1 LSRRPPGDGTT
12 DGRVRAGVDVAF
24 VWSTF
29 ARFGVPVWFIALS
42 AMRLVSVVP
51 ITTVGFDGRLYRAA
65 TVAWLAGGDPWQ
77 VQLAGAYFAAP
88 PPMLLAMAPFALVP
102 ESVAV
107 VALIALGVGATAWAL
122 RRLRMPLWWL
132 AFPPLVDGL
141 YNANPHVILMPL
153 VLSGAAWVAPIVK
166 AYVAPVLL
174 LRRQYRALVI
184 AALVTLVTVP
194 ITPWGTFLGEVPRVL
209 KLLGS
214 QTNGGLSVWQVPLLA
229 APAAIAVWYVG
240 LERAAWWI
248 VPVFWPSTQYYY
260 NSLAIPALTP
270 IAAMVLAGQF
280 PGVPAVAIIVSA
292 AEIAWHRRRA
302 VTIGAARLE
311 PDGA

>member
-1 LSRRPPGDGTT
+1 LSRRPPENGTT
-12 DGRVRAGVDVAF
+12 DGGATAGLDLAF

-51 ITTVGFDGRLYRAA
+51 GTVIGFDGRLYRAA

-77 VQLAGAYFAAP
+77 VQLAGAYFAGP

-102 ESVAV
+102 ETVAV
-107 VALIALGVGATAWAL
+107 AILITLGVGSTIWAL

-132 AFPPLVDGL
+132 AFPPFVDGL

-153 VLSGAAWVAPIVK
+153 VLSSAAWIGPIAK

-174 LRRQYRALVI
+174 LRRQYRALAI
-184 AALVTLVTVP
+184 AALAVLITLP
-194 ITPWGTFLGEVPRVL
+194 ITPWALFVAELPRIL
-209 KLLGS
+209 RLLGTQAS
-214 QTNGGLSVWQVPLLA
+214 DGLSVWQVPLLA
-229 APAAIAVWYVG
+229 APAAIALWYVG
-240 LERAAWWI
+240 LDRAAWWI

-260 NSLAIPALTP
+260 NSLAMPALTP

-292 AEIAWHRRRA
+292 AEIAWHRRRTA
-302 VTIGAARLE
+302 TKPAARLQ